1 MDNVPIT
8 CSGQPI
14 LKRSLITSIKVSV
27 VATTGILNW
36 NPLGDLH
43 LCHLQWKWI
52 HPCQLLASCWGHT
65 HPLSDCKEQEVARL
79 SGFNTFFPIWSGLA
93 LRAPPRTW
101 WSWGWRTTIGT
112 PTKTAP
118 SFGTL
123 KMENWLRF
131 RRRLTIRRQVIVA
144 QVGKIVRCT
153 CGGYL
158 RRDLDWPPPKIHV
171 RREQKKTLTR
181 PKILPKNTACPLL
194 EERESRREEQVITR
208 IKISKCWW

>member
-1 MDNVPIT
+1 MCP
-8 CSGQPI
+8 SPALASQSSKEAW
-14 LKRSLITSIKVSV
+14 LLRSRLVLLLQLVIWIETPK
-27 VATTGILNW
+27 
-36 NPLGDLH
+36 GDLH
-43 LCHLQWKWI
+43 LCHLQRKWI

-101 WSWGWRTTIGT
+101 WSWGWRTTTGA

-131 RRRLTIRRQVIVA
+131 SLGLTLRRRSNCCA
-144 QVGKIVRCT
+144 GGKDCEV
-153 CGGYL
+153 
-158 RRDLDWPPPKIHV
+158 HV
-171 RREQKKTLTR
+171 WWVPQKGPGLASTKDSC
-181 PKILPKNTACPLL
+181 KKGA
-194 EERESRREEQVITR
+194 EENSHET
-208 IKISKCWW
+208 